1 MDHHLETGIPAR
13 THRSYAPDH
22 ASRAERDGTT
32 GLPRLLLV
40 YEWMVVA
47 RAIDEAEASL
57 IARGEA
63 FFQLSSL
70 GHEGNAV
77 FGLFLNEDDW
87 LHVHYRS
94 KGLLVARGVP
104 VESFFHDILCTSH
117 SQSSGRQMSPLPS
130 YPAKKVLS
138 QNAPMGNHALHAVG
152 VAAELKRSA
161 LAPGSLVFCSMGD
174 GASQQGE
181 VMEALA
187 EAARAQLPMLFLVED
202 NGLAISTRTAGK
214 TIFSHN
220 GTSGDSG
227 HVLGLPVH
235 RLDGRDPSRCI
246 EPLARIVSSLRAS
259 GAPVLVHWAV
269 ERLTSHSNSD
279 DERIYRSA
287 EERETAKH
295 RGDPIH
301 ILAKQLLARG
311 VDRDHLDEIAS
322 AARRDVAAA
331 LQRARHAGEPP
342 VVVTSRAEWNSSEHE
357 SLLAG
362 GQPGQT
368 MLEAIRGVLRHR
380 LEVDPRVSLFGED
393 IEDPKG
399 DVFGVTRGL
408 STVYPGRVVNSA
420 LSESLIVGTSIGR
433 ALAGARPVAFI
444 QFADFLP
451 LAFNQ
456 IHCELGNLFW
466 RSAGGWSAPVIIMA
480 ACGGYRPGLGPFHS
494 QTMESTFAHTPG
506 LDVVMPSTAADA
518 AGLLQTA
525 FDSPRP
531 TLYLYPKVCLN
542 DPDRAAPLDII
553 NHRAEIGRSRRA
565 RSGDDLTLVA
575 WGSTMPLCERAADML
590 AQERVGVDLIDLR
603 SISPWDRASVRES
616 VRRTRRLLVVHED
629 NLTCGFGA
637 EVVADACEA
646 IEHPIKVRRVTRPDT
661 YVPYHFA
668 SHLETLPSFRR
679 IMTAVADMLG
689 LELDWPTDESNSGE
703 SLVIEASGSSPAD
716 QTIHVVEWK
725 VREGTQVRCGDPIA
739 ELEADKAIYPLT
751 ASTAGRVDALLVA
764 EGQPVR
770 PGTPI
775 LKLRVEQF
783 TGRRREVARED
794 LRAPRISQRTVS
806 ARMPR
811 SERGEGTV
819 YLSRIAAV
827 TGSKNVRNLDLA
839 DSFSSAM
846 IAEVRKRTGIETRLQ
861 LGENETILD
870 LAVAAAREVL
880 RTEALTLSDIHA
892 IICSTTTPPCVT
904 PSLAC
909 LILEQLCRGE
919 EPRQIPA
926 FDVSAACTGYLY
938 ALAIAHDM
946 VLVNPDLRVL
956 VITAEGMSRMVN
968 PSDFDTAI
976 LFGDAATATIVA
988 DPAHS
993 SRPLG
998 RLHRPLVSAKGDGA
1012 QVISVPGA
1020 GNGFFKMDGLRVYA
1034 EAVRQMTAMLQA
1046 ACASRNLSPQD
1057 LSLVVPHQANAK
1069 ILEDVRQRLGLPME
1083 RLATTIDWSGNTS
1096 SSSIPLCLADFDRC
1110 GALPGGMIGLTAF
1123 GGGFT
1128 FGAALLEMP
1137 RRPHSTTPSFN
1148 D

>member
-1 MDHHLETGIPAR
+1 MDRKLETAR
-13 THRSYAPDH
+13 QAHIHRSCAPVD
-22 ASRAERDGTT
+22 AGRAEADGRT
-32 GLPRLLLV
+32 GLSRLLSV
-40 YEWMVVA
+40 YKWMVTA
-47 RAIDEAEASL
+47 RAIDLAEASL

-77 FGLFLNEDDW
+77 LGLFLDDDDW
-87 LHVHYRS
+87 LHLHYRS
-94 KGLLVARGVP
+94 KGLLVARGLP
-104 VESFFHDILCTSH
+104 IESFFHDILSTSS
-117 SQSSGRQMSPLPS
+117 SQSAGRQMSPLPS
-130 YPAKKVLS
+130 YPAKRVLS

-152 VAAELKRSA
+152 VAAELKRRA
-161 LAPGSLVFCSMGD
+161 LAPGSLVFCSMGE

-187 EAARAQLPMLFLVED
+187 EAARSQLPLLFVVED

-214 TIFSHN
+214 TIFSHAA
-220 GTSGDSG
+220 GSGDSG
-227 HVLGLPVH
+227 CLLGLPVH
-235 RLDGRDPSRCI
+235 RLDGRDPARCI
-246 EPLARIVSSLRAS
+246 EPLARIISSVRAA
-259 GAPVLVHWAV
+259 GAPALVHWKV

-295 RGDPIH
+295 HGDPIH
-301 ILAKQLLARG
+301 ILRKQLLVRG
-311 VDRDHLDEIAS
+311 TDADHLEEIAA

-331 LQRARHAGEPP
+331 LERARHAADPP
-342 VVVTSRAEWNSSEHE
+342 VVVSSRAEWNSREHIA
-357 SLLAG
+357 LLPA

-380 LEVDPRVSLFGED
+380 LEVDPRVSLIGED

-408 STVYPGRVVNSA
+408 STAYPGRVVNSA

-433 ALAGARPVAFI
+433 ALAGGRPVAFI

-456 IHCELGNLFW
+456 IHCELGSLFW
-466 RSAGGWSAPVIIMA
+466 RSVGGWSAPVIIMA

-518 AGLLQTA
+518 AGLLQSA

-531 TLYLYPKVCLN
+531 TLFLYPKICLN
-542 DPDRAAPLDII
+542 DPDRAVAMDII
-553 NHRAEIGRSRRA
+553 HHRAEIGRSRRV
-565 RSGDDLTLVA
+565 RSGNDLTLVT
-575 WGSTMPLCERAADML
+575 WGSTMPLCERAADVL
-590 AQERVGVDLIDLR
+590 AKERVGVDLIDLR
-603 SISPWDRASVRES
+603 SISPWDRAAVRES
-616 VRRTRRLLVVHED
+616 AGRTRLLLVVHED

-637 EVVADACEA
+637 EVVADASEA
-646 IEHPIKVRRVTRPDT
+646 IKHAIKVRRVTRPDT

-679 IMTAVADMLG
+679 IMTVAAEMLD
-689 LELDWPTDESNSGE
+689 LELDWPSDEGRAGD
-703 SLVIEASGSSPAD
+703 SLVIEATGSSPAD
-716 QTIHVVEWK
+716 QTIQVVEWK
-725 VREGTQVRCGDPIA
+725 VREGSQVRCGEPLA

-775 LKLRVEQF
+775 LKLRVERSA
-783 TGRRREVARED
+783 GPRREVVRAD
-794 LRAPRISQRTVS
+794 LRAPRISRRT
-806 ARMPR
+806 ALPR
-811 SERGEGTV
+811 ATRSGKDVGAV

-827 TGSKNVRNLDLA
+827 TGSRTVGNLDLA
-839 DSFSSAM
+839 DCFPSSM
-846 IAEVRKRTGIETRLQ
+846 IDEVQKRTGIETRQRLA
-861 LGENETILD
+861 EDETILD
-870 LAVAAAREVL
+870 LAVTAAREVL
-880 RTEALTLSDIHA
+880 GTEGLTLFDIHA

-909 LILEQLCRGE
+909 LILERLSRGE

-956 VITAEGMSRMVN
+956 VITAEGMSRLVN
-968 PSDFDTAI
+968 PGDFDTAI

-988 DPAHS
+988 DLAHS
-993 SRPLG
+993 PRPLG
-998 RLHRPLVSAKGDGA
+998 RLHRPLVSAKGEAG
-1012 QVISVPGA
+1012 QVIRVPGP
-1020 GNGFFKMDGLRVYA
+1020 GDGSFTMDGLVVYA
-1034 EAVRQMTAMLQA
+1034 EAVRRMTGMLQA
-1046 ACASRNLSPQD
+1046 ACASCNLNPED

-1069 ILEDVRQRLGLPME
+1069 ILEAVRQRLGIPPE

-1096 SSSIPLCLADFDRC
+1096 SSSIPLCLADFERC

-1128 FGAALLEMP
+1128 FGAALLETP
-1137 RRPHSTTPSFN
+1137 RRP